1 MKVSISLLTF
11 LEFHH
16 LCKAKL
22 VPFISE
28 MSNIRVKIELLL
40 AAYYAV
46 FSVWFKSQRNI
57 CSTIVCNSVVVNLV
71 ISSSYESG
79 QCNVRSFYFTNRFHL
94 MQIKKQRLQVLSLVK
109 NYRKM
114 FFLSCCECRKRKR
127 SEIPCCCVFVELL
140 LVIDHMGATLCLIN
154 HNLCLGVTD
163 L

>member
-1 MKVSISLLTF
+1 MFTNVFLLNIVYFSVCLTSNKLYWIDDQLADVSTRFYTSASWSVGELTGYQYPWSAWRKKDQMKVSISLLTF

-57 CSTIVCNSVVVNLV
+57 SSTIVCNSVVENLV

-94 MQIKKQRLQVLSLVK
+94 MQIKKQRL
-109 NYRKM
+109 
-114 FFLSCCECRKRKR
+114 
-127 SEIPCCCVFVELL
+127 
-140 LVIDHMGATLCLIN
+140 
-154 HNLCLGVTD
+154 
-163 L
+163 